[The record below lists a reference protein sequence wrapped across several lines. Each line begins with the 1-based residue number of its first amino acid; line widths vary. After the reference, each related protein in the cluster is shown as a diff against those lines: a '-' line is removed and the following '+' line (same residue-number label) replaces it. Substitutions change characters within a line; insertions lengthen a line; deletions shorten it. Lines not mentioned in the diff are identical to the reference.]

1 MNVFLKGDAQFHD
14 NPLDIV
20 RRLCS
25 ESFGAEVPNTN
36 FCVAR
41 HFCRMPYK
49 SFGREYSKSL
59 MLGSLSAAIHG
70 SPARRRGRARMLQG
84 GAYALC

>member
-1 MNVFLKGDAQFHD
+1 
-14 NPLDIV
+14 
-20 RRLCS
+20 
-25 ESFGAEVPNTN
+25 
-36 FCVAR
+36 
-41 HFCRMPYK
+41 MPYK

-59 MLGSLSAAIHG
+59 MLGSLSADIHG